1 MRVLLISGLL
11 LLFTED
17 CFLILDTAANNVPF
31 HVNTNLSRLP
41 QFYLRAPKFDDK
53 CCFFFYVP
61 LCSVSSV
68 LSQVKCGTLGRN
80 LNTVGSYICRS
91 VHLAVG

>member
-53 CCFFFYVP
+53 CFFF
-61 LCSVSSV
+61 LCSSL
-68 LSQVKCGTLGRN
+68 LSI
-80 LNTVGSYICRS
+80 ICFVPGEMWNFGEES
-91 VHLAVG
+91 KYSG